1 MFQKRRYDAMQVVLW
16 ASELSTE
23 AQASIVS
30 CPYNISVIGLGQSW
44 GSNGHKLNLALEFVR

>member
-1 MFQKRRYDAMQVVLW
+1 MQVVLW